1 MKSIVVLISSKLN
14 DEDGGMMNLKDLE
27 KTLSGLVMDLESAP
41 ENLADAT
48 HFESVDFDRAEK
60 DNARWVELIAGYLNT
75 AKTFEIHCWNE
86 EQEWIEWALQ
96 YGKLKDDSWKYGKI
110 ITGEVT
116 PEFAEMLLSLLKPT
130 DIEIYNKMTPLF
142 NVFLDDVFQ
151 SCHYGTENYC
161 K

>member
-27 KTLSGLVMDLESAP
+27 KTLSGLVMDLEPAP

-60 DNARWVELIAGYLNT
+60 DNARWIELIAGYLNT
-75 AKTFEIHCWNE
+75 AKIFEIHCWNE

-96 YGKLKDDSWKYGKI
+96 YVKLKDDSWKCGKI